1 MGSRPIVSP
10 FWHGPE
16 ADARPAEP
24 NNLPLIAAFPWTTV
38 PVRISIKIDQTARTS
53 GENGEKIVQKIDP
66 TSVTGRRSLPATGS
80 DQKWPLNDDGSAR
93 HGQHGEKMRQKMQC
107 QSASLANIETSFA
120 PKWAAAMAT
129 SWPSARVLT
138 DSHRIKETTSSLTAI
153 IQMDTGPKRLVQLKR
168 ADQLEN
174 SSALNEAGACD

>member
-66 TSVTGRRSLPATGS
+66 TSVTGRRPLPATGS

-93 HGQHGEKMRQKMQC
+93 HGQHGEKMRQKC
-107 QSASLANIETSFA
+107 SAKVR
-120 PKWAAAMAT
+120 P
-129 SWPSARVLT
+129 WPTLRRHL
-138 DSHRIKETTSSLTAI
+138 HPN
-153 IQMDTGPKRLVQLKR
+153 GPLLWQR
-168 ADQLEN
+168 
-174 SSALNEAGACD
+174 